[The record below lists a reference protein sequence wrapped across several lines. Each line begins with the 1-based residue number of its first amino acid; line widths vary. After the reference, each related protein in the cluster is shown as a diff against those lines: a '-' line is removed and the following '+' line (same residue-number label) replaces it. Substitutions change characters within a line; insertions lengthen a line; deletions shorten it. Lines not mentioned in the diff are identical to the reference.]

1 MKIVPT
7 FKGSITG
14 LCFLIIAGCL
24 DSQEEF
30 RLTHA
35 ESGARM
41 PDHAQGVADQHKRVF
56 VANLSGGEEVP
67 AVQTMGT
74 GQATFMLNED
84 GTALHYRLVVA
95 NIKDVTQSHIHCGG
109 SGVNGPVTVFLFGLN
124 AEGLNVNGVLAE
136 GTITPENVIARPD
149 SEACMGGLAG
159 FENLLE
165 KLRSGDAYVNV
176 HTLAYPGGEIRGQI
190 R

>member
-1 MKIVPT
+1 MKIIST
-7 FKGSITG
+7 FTRSITG
-14 LCFLIIAGCL
+14 LCFLIVAGCL

-30 RLTHA
+30 QLTDA
-35 ESGARM
+35 ASGARM
-41 PDHAQGVADQHKRVF
+41 PDQAQVANQHKRVF

-67 AVQTMGT
+67 AVETMGA

-124 AEGLNVNGVLAE
+124 AEGVTVNGVLAE
-136 GTITPENVIARPD
+136 GTITHENVIARPD
-149 SEACMGGLAG
+149 SEVCMGGLAN

-165 KLRSGDAYVNV
+165 KIRSGDAYVNV
-176 HTLAYPGGEIRGQI
+176 HTIAYPGGEIRGQI
-190 R
+190 K